1 MQAPDCPSIA
11 GDPTLDRL
19 RGTLAE
25 LAPELRRAA
34 VWLLEHPD
42 AASVGTIR
50 QLAQAA
56 AVKPNALVR
65 LAHSLG
71 LKGFGALRDA
81 FRAGYLSR
89 RAAFPDRARWLQSL
103 AHEGHTGT
111 LYGRLAETSIA
122 NIEEM
127 FTDIEAG
134 RLRAAAAAILGADR
148 TYVLGLGVANPVA
161 QNFAYVAGMA
171 IDDVT
176 ALPHGGA
183 LPVDGLARA
192 TRDDILVAMT
202 FRPFRREV
210 IEAVGLAQRRSMQL
224 IAISDSLAC
233 PILARAAHA
242 FVLPTRS
249 PQFFTSTVSLTAFFE
264 ALTTFMIAQAG
275 DEVVANIRTFHQ
287 RRHELGIYVAADPG
301 DGP

>member
-1 MQAPDCPSIA
+1 MHTASCTSVAD
-11 GDPTLDRL
+11 DPALDRL
-19 RGTLAE
+19 RETLAD

-34 VWLLEHPD
+34 VWLLENPET
-42 AASVGTIR
+42 ASIGTIR

-56 AVKPNALVR
+56 GVKPNALVR
-65 LAHSLG
+65 LSHRLG
-71 LKGFGALRDA
+71 LQGFGALRDA
-81 FRAGYLSR
+81 FRTGYLSR

-103 AHEGHTGT
+103 AREGRAGA
-111 LYGRLAETSIA
+111 LYGQLAETSIE

-127 FTDIEAG
+127 FTGIEAG
-134 RLRAAAAAILGADR
+134 RLQAAAAAILRANR

-171 IDDVT
+171 IDGVT

-192 TRDDILVAMT
+192 TRDDVLVAMT

-210 IEAVGLAQRRSMQL
+210 IEAVALAQQRSMLL
-224 IAISDSLAC
+224 IAVSDSLAC

-242 FVLPTRS
+242 FVLSTRS

-275 DEVVANIRTFHQ
+275 DEVVANIRAFHQ
-287 RRHELGIYVAADPG
+287 HRHALGIYVAAEPG
-301 DGP
+301 NGP